1 MPNETNN
8 RAVTFARTS
17 GRSQDEKLSHAG
29 QDAVMFSYCKKK
41 GLNVIKSFYEV
52 ASGLDSEKRPDFLQ
66 MINFVLD
73 PKNNIA
79 HVVFHDLSRFTRS
92 KADPHTYLKLLDEH
106 DIIIHSA
113 HDETTSDDDNLLVW
127 DVRFIFNNQ
136 FSETVSELTIRG
148 QSESVKMGNDIS
160 PTVTYGYEK
169 YHVQDGAKQRP
180 RWKPHPVHAEHIRL
194 IYKMRDQNH
203 RPMAIC
209 NHLNSQGIP
218 APRGGLWTTG
228 TIRNMLRNI
237 AYIGY
242 SQVGKKSKSTFPK
255 HRRKRE
261 LVQNPNA
268 HEAIIPEELFYRVQ
282 ALMTRLPRAQREPP
296 RSHDSPDPLSD
307 RVKCGKRSHN
317 ANMIVANSANGGKKI
332 MCSVKKNSGVR
343 YCDTPDVELDD
354 LLKTV
359 GRALKERLST
369 PSIIQEQLETL
380 IKNSGEFAQ
389 TEKDRQK
396 AIAKRLHGIDQ
407 EKTNL
412 MAGLKEA
419 KKDYPENVSDFNK
432 ALSALNK
439 EKEQLEQQQK
449 DMDEDTSELIAFLA
463 NPEGPLEELRELGE
477 QIDPEDLEVT
487 SKFLKSFIKRVDICG
502 DEATMYYTL
511 PLSNTVE
518 TPDGYKTSVLI
529 EREGPEILLEQSAPA
544 SSGIALI
551 EAIAHH
557 DIKSTPRPLG
567 DRPLQKLLPARVA
580 QHAPHLRKCGPL
592 PRPASSLVTRY
603 APRPRG

>member
-29 QDAVMFSYCKKK
+29 QDTVMFSYSKKK
-41 GLNVIKSFYEV
+41 TLNVIKSFYEV
-52 ASGLDSEKRPDFLQ
+52 ASGLDSEKRPEFLE

-73 PKNNIA
+73 PENNIA

-113 HDETTSDDDNLLVW
+113 QDETTSDDDIELLW
-127 DVRFIFNNQ
+127 DVHFIFNNQ
-136 FSETVSELTIRG
+136 FSRTVSELTIRG
-148 QSESVKMGNDIS
+148 QTESVKMGNDIS

-169 YHVQDGAKQRP
+169 YYVLDGGKQRP
-180 RWKPHPVHAEHIRL
+180 RWKPHPVHAEHVRL
-194 IYKMRDQNH
+194 IFNMRDQNY
-203 RPMAIC
+203 RPMAIS
-209 NHLNSQGIP
+209 NHLNSLGIP

-228 TIRNMLRNI
+228 TIRNILRNI

-242 SQVGKKSKSTFPK
+242 SQVGKKSTSKFPK
-255 HRRKRE
+255 HRRKRD

-268 HEAIIPEELFYRVQ
+268 HPAIISEELFYRVQ
-282 ALMTRLPRAQREPP
+282 ALMTRLPRARREPP
-296 RSHDSPDPLSD
+296 RSHDSPDPLSN
-307 RVKCGKRSHN
+307 RVKCGNCGHN
-317 ANMIVANSANGGKKI
+317 ANMIVANSANGGKKL

-359 GRALKERLST
+359 GRELKERLST

-389 TEKDRQK
+389 REKDRQEV
-396 AIAKRLHGIDQ
+396 ITKRLHGIDQ
-407 EKTNL
+407 EKTKL
-412 MAGLKEA
+412 MAGLKAATE
-419 KKDYPENVSDFNK
+419 DYPENVSDFNK

-487 SKFLKSFIKRVDICG
+487 SRFLKSFINRVDICG

-529 EREGPEILLEQSAPA
+529 ERGGPEILLEQCAPGHA
-544 SSGIALI
+544 GYGRVHHTRGRIRALSGY
-551 EAIAHH
+551 
-557 DIKSTPRPLG
+557 
-567 DRPLQKLLPARVA
+567 
-580 QHAPHLRKCGPL
+580 LRR
-592 PRPASSLVTRY
+592 RPAKHI
-603 APRPRG
+603 RPSGHR